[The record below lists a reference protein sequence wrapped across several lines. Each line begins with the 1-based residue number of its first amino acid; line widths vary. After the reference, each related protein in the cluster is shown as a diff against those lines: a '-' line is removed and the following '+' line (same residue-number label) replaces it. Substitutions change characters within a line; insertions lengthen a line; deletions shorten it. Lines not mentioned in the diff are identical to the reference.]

1 MNKLIKNYKYIFIS
15 TFILLFLV
23 HFNLLTTNII
33 SGDILLNNFFYK
45 GYSWEVSLGRFGL
58 WVVGLLKGYLSI
70 PIIDL
75 SISFIIISIITC
87 ILIDMFEVKNKL
99 NRILII
105 LMMVISPIMSSTLL
119 FHYCSIGYLLAL
131 LSSCLSVYLFYKL
144 DNKLKYILPIILI
157 VIALSMYQAY
167 LSVITTLFVL
177 YNIKLI
183 LNKKYNY
190 KDVLKYLLILF
201 SGIVIYFILMKL
213 SLKVFHIDMSTY
225 SDADKIGINTIL
237 SIPSKII
244 NSYKL
249 FIDYYLFDE
258 IIKNSYFHNYIFNSI
273 LFILMFMFIIKDM
286 INNKIKTSNKVLIIV
301 LLLLLPVFLNSVI
314 FVTYNS
320 KLQLLMAMSYLL
332 IPIFIFSFD
341 TDKIFKYIIIF
352 TSVILLR
359 NYYIQDQCSY
369 LSLNYTF
376 NSYNTIIRD
385 SIKDNYNKKFMF
397 IGSINNS
404 DKSIY
409 KMNYGFISDDP
420 IFWEEYNLKKI
431 GFCKYVEYYL
441 GLDVE
446 FVDSDTYNL
455 LIKDDYSDVI
465 NYRDDYVIID
475 FDNI

>member
-87 ILIDMFEVKNKL
+87 ILIDMFEVKSKI

-144 DNKLKYILPIILI
+144 DNKFKYILPIILI

-190 KDVLKYLLILF
+190 KEVLKYLLILF

-213 SLKVFHIDMSTY
+213 SLKVFHIDLSNY
-225 SDADKIGINTIL
+225 SNADKIGINTIL

-258 IIKNSYFHNYIFNSI
+258 IIKNSYFKNYIFNSI
-273 LFILMFMFIIKDM
+273 LFILMFIFIIKDM
-286 INNKIKTSNKVLIIV
+286 INNKIKTSNKVLIII
-301 LLLLLPVFLNSVI
+301 LIFLIVMI
-314 FVTYNS
+314 F
-320 KLQLLMAMSYLL
+320 
-332 IPIFIFSFD
+332 
-341 TDKIFKYIIIF
+341 
-352 TSVILLR
+352 
-359 NYYIQDQCSY
+359 
-369 LSLNYTF
+369 
-376 NSYNTIIRD
+376 
-385 SIKDNYNKKFMF
+385 
-397 IGSINNS
+397 
-404 DKSIY
+404 
-409 KMNYGFISDDP
+409 
-420 IFWEEYNLKKI
+420 
-431 GFCKYVEYYL
+431 
-441 GLDVE
+441 
-446 FVDSDTYNL
+446 
-455 LIKDDYSDVI
+455 
-465 NYRDDYVIID
+465 
-475 FDNI
+475 

>member
-87 ILIDMFEVKNKL
+87 ILIDMFEVKSKI

-144 DNKLKYILPIILI
+144 DNKFKYILPIILI

-190 KDVLKYLLILF
+190 KEVLKYLLILF

-213 SLKVFHIDMSTY
+213 SLKVFHIDLSNY
-225 SDADKIGINTIL
+225 SNADKIGINTIL

-258 IIKNSYFHNYIFNSI
+258 IIKNSYFKNYIFNSI
-273 LFILMFMFIIKDM
+273 LFILMFIFIIKDM
-286 INNKIKTSNKVLIIV
+286 INNKIKTSNKVLIII
-301 LLLLLPVFLNSVI
+301 LILLLPIFLNSVI
-314 FVTYNS
+314 FVINDS
-320 KLQLLMAMSYLL
+320 KLQLLMAMSYIL

-341 TDKIFKYIIIF
+341 TNKIFKYILIIVSF
-352 TSVILLR
+352 ILLR
-359 NYYIQDQCSY
+359 NYYIQDQSTY
-369 LSLNYTF
+369 LSLNNTF

-385 SIKDNYNKKFMF
+385 SIRDNYNKKFMI
-397 IGSINNS
+397 IGNINNS
-404 DKSIY
+404 NKSIY
-409 KMNYGFISDDP
+409 KMNYGFISDDS

-431 GFCKYVEYYL
+431 GFCKFVEYYL

-455 LIKDDYSDVI
+455 LIKDSYDEVI
-465 NYRDDYVIID
+465 NYRDEYVIIN